1 MRRALWFAA
10 LLGMATIAQAGQDCR
25 SEVVSPNR
33 QADAAAQA
41 LTVAERLDAVD
52 APVALV
58 ARVGTDLS
66 KHGLRYSHVGFV
78 LRDAADG
85 RSTVVHLLN
94 TCGTDRSA
102 LYADGLV
109 DYYADARVALDNA
122 IVWLD
127 ERTAAEVV
135 RVLDNRDAARLH
147 DPDYKVIAHPHSDR
161 YQNSTAWVMETL
173 ALAMQPGAPPD
184 RRAAQAWAQ
193 AHGHRPTRLHIPYS
207 KRIAGGLFSANAHF
221 TDHALSARLA
231 GEYDVVTVD
240 SIFAWLERGGRVA
253 HREDLQ
259 RPGPA
264 TR

>member
-1 MRRALWFAA
+1 MKRALLFAM
-10 LLGMATIAQAGQDCR
+10 LSCIATTADAGQDCR
-25 SEVVSPNR
+25 SEILAPHR
-33 QADAAAQA
+33 QAEAAAQA
-41 LTVAERLDAVD
+41 LAVVERLEAMD
-52 APVALV
+52 APIALV

-78 LRDAADG
+78 VRDADDG
-85 RSTVVHLLN
+85 RWTVIHLLN

-102 LYADGLV
+102 LYAEGLV
-109 DYYADARVALDNA
+109 DYYADARVALDTA

-127 ERTAAEVV
+127 AALADELA
-135 RVLDNRDAARLH
+135 RVLRDHAAARLH
-147 DPDYKVIAHPHSDR
+147 DADYNVIAHPRSDR
-161 YQNSTAWVMETL
+161 YQNSTAWVLETL

-184 RRAAQAWAQ
+184 RRILQAWVEAR
-193 AHGHRPTRLHIPYS
+193 GHRPTRLHIPYS

-221 TDHALSARLA
+221 TDHPLSARLS
-231 GEYDVVTVD
+231 GEYEVVTVD
-240 SIFAWLERGGRVA
+240 SILDWLERGDRVV

>member
-102 LYADGLV
+102 LYAEGLV
-109 DYYADARVALDNA
+109 DYYADARVALDTA

-127 ERTAAEVV
+127 GGLAAEIEHA
-135 RVLDNRDAARLH
+135 LAHRDAARLH
-147 DPDYKVIAHPHSDR
+147 DPDYNVIAHPHSDR

-173 ALAMQPGAPPD
+173 AFAMSRDAWPD
-184 RRAAQAWAQ
+184 RDRAQAWAD
-193 AHGHRPTRLHIPYS
+193 AHGHLPTRLHIPYT

-221 TDHALSARLA
+221 TDHPLSARLA
-231 GEYDVVTVD
+231 GDYAVVTVD
-240 SIFAWLERGGRVA
+240 SIFDWLERGGHIR

>member
-1 MRRALWFAA
+1 MRRV
-10 LLGMATIAQAGQDCR
+10 LLLAILASIATATQAGQDCR
-25 SEVVSPNR
+25 SEVISPDR
-33 QADAAAQA
+33 QAEAAAQSLA
-41 LTVAERLDAVD
+41 VIERLDAVD
-52 APVALV
+52 APIALV

-78 LRDAADG
+78 WRDADDG
-85 RSTVVHLLN
+85 RWTVIHLLN

-102 LYADGLV
+102 LYAEGLV
-109 DYYADARVALDNA
+109 DYYADARVALDTA

-127 ERTAAEVV
+127 DDLAADAVH
-135 RVLDNRDAARLH
+135 VLENHDAARLH
-147 DPDYKVIAHPHSDR
+147 DPDYNVIAHPRSDR

-173 ALAMQPGAPPD
+173 AFAMSRGASPD
-184 RRAAQAWAQ
+184 RVRAQAWAD
-193 AHGHRPTRLHIPYS
+193 AHGHLPTRLHIPYT

-221 TDHALSARLA
+221 TDHPLSARLA
-231 GEYDVVTVD
+231 GDYAVVTVD
-240 SIFAWLERGGRVA
+240 SIFDWLERGGHIR